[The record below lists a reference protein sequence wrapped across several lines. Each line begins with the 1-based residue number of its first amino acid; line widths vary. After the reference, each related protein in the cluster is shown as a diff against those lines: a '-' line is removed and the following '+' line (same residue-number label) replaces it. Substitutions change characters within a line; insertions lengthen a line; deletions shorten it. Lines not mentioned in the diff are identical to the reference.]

1 MSSTE
6 FSIALDIV
14 NNSELDKPIGAREER
29 RLPREIRPSHTS
41 LRSMAVL
48 VGRAG

>member
-29 RLPREIRPSHTS
+29 RRPSHTS